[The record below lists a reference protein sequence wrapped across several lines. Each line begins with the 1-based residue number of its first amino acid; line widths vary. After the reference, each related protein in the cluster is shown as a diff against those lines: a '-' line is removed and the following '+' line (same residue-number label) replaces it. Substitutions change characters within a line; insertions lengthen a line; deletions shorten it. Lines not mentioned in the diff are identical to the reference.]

1 MSRRRGFTLIELLV
15 VIAIIAVLIAL
26 LLPAVQAAREAAR
39 RAQCTNNL
47 KQLGPCVHNYV
58 SINEALPAQNMPGP
72 AGPDDWG
79 FNWYSALLPQLEQ
92 QAMFNAISFSRGA
105 WDVDNT
111 TSAYT
116 QLSTWMCPPESQ
128 TQRLYLG
135 YSVANYVGNY
145 GGPGAI
151 APYSGT
157 IIPTVDLAVNYKS
170 PLGPIKLAAITDGT
184 SKHVAFQRTTD
195 RVAGNTVGR
204 PDLRHDQQ
212 QTGDVHLN
220 RTGGSGELGAAAA
233 LAFIGGLQVAHG
245 DLDRLQRKRDRRVRL
260 RRLSLAPLLHELHS
274 LPRAQHGDLRT
285 ARRHRRLVDGGRSAQ
300 LGLRNQQP
308 LRRRERHHVRRL
320 GPLHQGLRQPPG
332 VVGPGIACNGG
343 EVISAD
349 AF

>member
-26 LLPAVQAAREAAR
+26 LLPAVQAAREAASTR
-39 RAQCTNNL
+39 PVHQQPQAT
-47 KQLGPCVHNYV
+47 GPCVHNYI

-92 QAMFNAISFSRGA
+92 QAMFNAINFSRGA
-105 WDVDNT
+105 WDVGNT

-116 QLSTWMCPPESQ
+116 QLSTWMCPSESQ

-157 IIPTVDLAVNYKS
+157 IIPTVDLEVNYKS
-170 PLGPIKLAAITDGT
+170 PLGPVKLAAITDGT
-184 SKHVAFQRTTD
+184 SNTSLFSERLIGLPGTQSVGLTSSTTNSK
-195 RVAGNTVGR
+195 RGMFTS
-204 PDLRHDQQ
+204 
-212 QTGDVHLN
+212 TGPGAPAN
-220 RTGGSGELGAAAA
+220 SGAAAA
-233 LAFIGGLQVAHG
+233 LAFIGGC
-245 DLDRLQRKRDRRVRL
+245 K
-260 RRLSLAPLLHELHS
+260 SLTVTSTDSNGNVIGEYAFVGYPSHLCFTSFTHYLGT
-274 LPRAQHGDLRT
+274 QHGDLRT
-285 ARRHRRLVDGGRSAQ
+285 ARRHRRLVDGDRSAQ

-320 GPLHQGLRQPPG
+320 GLLSSRTPSTSRRG
-332 VVGPGIACNGG
+332 GPGIAQRW
-343 EVISAD
+343 
-349 AF
+349 